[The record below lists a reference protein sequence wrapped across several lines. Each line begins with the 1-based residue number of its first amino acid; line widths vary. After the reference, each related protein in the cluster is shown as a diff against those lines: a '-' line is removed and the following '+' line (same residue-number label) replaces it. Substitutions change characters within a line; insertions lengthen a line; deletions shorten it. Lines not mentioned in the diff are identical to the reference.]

1 MGERFRLFKRIIRSS
16 MVYEFDGTVLQLT
29 DYYNGKTISIDL
41 DLIDEEIFEELI
53 VEEESEEEE

>member
-1 MGERFRLFKRIIRSS
+1 MEKRYRLFKSIIRSS

-29 DYYNGKTISIDL
+29 DYYTGKTISL
-41 DLIDEEIFEELI
+41 DLGAVTMEMFEELI